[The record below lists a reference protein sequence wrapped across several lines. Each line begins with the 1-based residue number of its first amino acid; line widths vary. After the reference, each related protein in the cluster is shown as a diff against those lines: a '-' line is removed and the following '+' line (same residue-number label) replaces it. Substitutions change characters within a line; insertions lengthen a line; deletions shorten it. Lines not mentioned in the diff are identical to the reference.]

1 MRRGAGSATFC
12 GKLALGICMRLV
24 RRRLEFLEK
33 ARDADDR
40 ARSAK
45 ENTLRE
51 SWQRIAAGYRELAAR
66 HL

>member
-1 MRRGAGSATFC
+1 
-12 GKLALGICMRLV
+12 MRLV

-40 ARSAK
+40 ARRAQ
-45 ENTLRE
+45 ENGLRE

-66 HL
+66 YL